1 MIEALSTDST
11 LRFVSTAKKLAPQIR
26 ANLGLGEPDKY
37 PPPSLVRELVEQTK
51 FKPTYTPSGGLWE
64 LREAFAQWLNERYST
79 DVRPEEVMITPSGK
93 AALYLAFLYMST
105 KVSSALVFDPYYY
118 SYIPVLR
125 SLSIN
130 VRTIPLVKGEVGYDF
145 PQNVEDR
152 IGEKELVVLNTPSN
166 PTGSV
171 LGDKIYDISKAL
183 DEKDSFII
191 SDEVYDVFVYDG
203 RHVSLLETKNWRER
217 GIMVYSF
224 SKVLCVPG
232 WRLGALVANEDTIK
246 KLVRVASNV
255 YGCPCNWEQRAVAR
269 FLTDYA
275 EELHNHING
284 MIKEYSIRRNEVLK
298 MLKEAGAYP
307 GIGAGAFYAF
317 PSFGVNSEE
326 LALEAAKRGVIVI
339 PGTIFSDVYGKDSLR
354 ISFSAPLEE
363 VEYGIKVLS
372 DLASSMSS

>member
-171 LGDKIYDISKAL
+171 LGDKIYDISKA
-183 DEKDSFII
+183 
-191 SDEVYDVFVYDG
+191 
-203 RHVSLLETKNWRER
+203 VSYTHLTLPTK
-217 GIMVYSF
+217 
-224 SKVLCVPG
+224 
-232 WRLGALVANEDTIK
+232 A
-246 KLVRVASNV
+246 
-255 YGCPCNWEQRAVAR
+255 
-269 FLTDYA
+269 
-275 EELHNHING
+275 
-284 MIKEYSIRRNEVLK
+284 
-298 MLKEAGAYP
+298 
-307 GIGAGAFYAF
+307 
-317 PSFGVNSEE
+317 
-326 LALEAAKRGVIVI
+326 
-339 PGTIFSDVYGKDSLR
+339 
-354 ISFSAPLEE
+354 
-363 VEYGIKVLS
+363 
-372 DLASSMSS
+372 